1 MSTPLDLSPA
11 GTSAPWLG
19 SLVANIQDAIVLLD
33 AGGSV
38 VFESPSAADILGIEP
53 DHVLRSFGLDRIHPD
68 EREAVIRAF
77 ERTIAQPGAVARATY
92 RFRRG
97 NGEWRH
103 LEAIAKNLLADPD
116 LRGVLITFRDVT
128 ERIEALEAAE
138 RAGRDRDEFLSRM
151 SHELRTP
158 LHAILGWAQLLEAR
172 EDSEIR
178 EAAGHHLLRLVE
190 EALDL
195 AAIRE
200 GRITIDARP
209 VLVEEVVLDAIEL
222 IRPLAR
228 ERDVDVRLAG
238 AAAQSV
244 SVTADAVRLRQVLIN
259 LLSNAVKYNRYGGEA
274 IVGWRLEKPLDAVVR
289 IWIRETGPGI
299 PPERLN
305 AVFERFE
312 RLGME
317 SVGIEGSGLGL
328 SISRRLVEMM
338 GGTIGVDST
347 PGVGA
352 EFWISLP
359 AADR

>member
-1 MSTPLDLSPA
+1 
-11 GTSAPWLG
+11 
-19 SLVANIQDAIVLLD
+19 
-33 AGGSV
+33 
-38 VFESPSAADILGIEP
+38 
-53 DHVLRSFGLDRIHPD
+53 
-68 EREAVIRAF
+68 
-77 ERTIAQPGAVARATY
+77 
-92 RFRRG
+92 
-97 NGEWRH
+97 
-103 LEAIAKNLLADPD
+103 
-116 LRGVLITFRDVT
+116 
-128 ERIEALEAAE
+128 
-138 RAGRDRDEFLSRM
+138 
-151 SHELRTP
+151 
-158 LHAILGWAQLLEAR
+158 
-172 EDSEIR
+172 
-178 EAAGHHLLRLVE
+178 
-190 EALDL
+190 
-195 AAIRE
+195 
-200 GRITIDARP
+200 
-209 VLVEEVVLDAIEL
+209 
-222 IRPLAR
+222 
-228 ERDVDVRLAG
+228 DVRLAG

-289 IWIRETGPGI
+289 IWIRDTGPGI